1 MEVLTGLTGQGKE
14 CGRERGK
21 GHGAKNVYEIKCRG
35 HPCLLTRAVGNVR
48 QVLRILLKVGGA
60 SENLSKFILLLL

>member
-14 CGRERGK
+14 WGKERGK
-21 GHGAKNVYEIKCRG
+21 GHRAKNVYEIKCGG

-48 QVLRILLKVGGA
+48 EVLGILLKVDGA
-60 SENLSKFILLLL
+60 SENLSKFLLLLL